1 MAKPA
6 DASISMKRSND
17 KHKAGC
23 LLGVGISNGSFST
36 NQLSLNRLGDRF
48 KLNQFEQSQT
58 DLKPVKEAQA

>member
-36 NQLSLNRLGDRF
+36 NQLSLNRLGNWF
-48 KLNQFEQSQT
+48 TGFSSPKL
-58 DLKPVKEAQA
+58 VKEAQT